1 MNHTFHIDDSSKEGK
16 SLINLLNTLSFVN
29 KEDVLFTDEDLN
41 VVRERKE
48 KYVKGESS
56 AKDLDQILEEL
67 NSK

>member
-16 SLINLLNTLSFVN
+16 ALINLLNTLSFVK
-29 KEDVLFTDEDLN
+29 KEDVLLSDEHLN

-48 KYVKGESS
+48 KYATGKSS
-56 AKDLDQILEEL
+56 VKDLDQILKEL

>member
-16 SLINLLNTLSFVN
+16 ALVNLLNTLNFVK
-29 KEDVLFTDEDLN
+29 KEGLSLTDEHLS

>member
-16 SLINLLNTLSFVN
+16 ALVNLLNTLSFVK
-29 KEDVLFTDEDLN
+29 KEGLSLTDEHLS

-67 NSK
+67 NAK